1 MRFIGREP
9 GHTISLILAIGVH
22 LAFFVFLYFGVSWKP
37 KVQEPVMAELWS
49 ELPPVRRTEK
59 VDEPTPPPAQKPAER
74 PAPPPPP
81 PPPPPRAKAVEPP
94 KVSKADIELKEKQ
107 RKQQEQKLKDK
118 QAAEEAKRKQALE
131 QKEQERKK
139 LDEDKRKKDE
149 AQKEA
154 DKRKREEL
162 ARQEELRKQEDV
174 KRKEE
179 LHKEEELRREQ
190 EVKLE
195 REAETRRAAILEEQ
209 QKLAAKEREKA
220 EADARRRAEAEKIAA
235 RERELKGWQEKIQQR
250 IRSKV
255 VLPAG
260 VPDSAQAEYVI
271 TVIPGG
277 EVLNV
282 KLRKSSGHPAYDAAV
297 ERAIHA
303 ASPLPVPSDPTMF
316 QQLREL
322 NLLFRPN

>member
-9 GHTISLILAIGVH
+9 GQTTSLILAIGVH
-22 LAFFVFLYFGVSWKP
+22 LAFFFFLYFGISWKP
-37 KVQEPVMAELWS
+37 KVQEPVMAELWA

-59 VDEPTPPPAQKPAER
+59 VEPPTPAPAPKTVEK

-81 PPPPPRAKAVEPP
+81 PPPARAKVVEPP

-107 RKQQEQKLKDK
+107 RKQQEDKLKETK
-118 QAAEEAKRKQALE
+118 AAEETKRKQALE

-139 LDEDKRKKDE
+139 LEEDKRKKDE

-154 DKRKREEL
+154 DKRKREEQ
-162 ARQEELRKQEDV
+162 ARQDEVRKQEDA

-179 LHKEEELRREQ
+179 ARKEEELRHEQ
-190 EVKLE
+190 ELKLE

-220 EADARRRAEAEKIAA
+220 EADARRRAEAEKVAA

-255 VLPAG
+255 MLPAG

-271 TVIPGG
+271 TIIPGG

-303 ASPLPVPSDPTMF
+303 ASPLPVPSDPSMF

>member
-9 GHTISLILAIGVH
+9 GETTSLILAIGVH
-22 LAFFVFLYFGVSWKP
+22 LAFFVFLYFGISWKP

-49 ELPPVRRTEK
+49 ELPPIRRTEN
-59 VDEPTPPPAQKPAER
+59 VDESRPPPPAQKPVER
-74 PAPPPPP
+74 PAP

-107 RKQQEQKLKDK
+107 RKQQEDKLKEK
-118 QAAEEAKRKQALE
+118 KAAEEAKRKQALE

-139 LDEDKRKKDE
+139 LEDEKRKKDE
-149 AQKEA
+149 AQKDA
-154 DKRKREEL
+154 DKRKREEQ
-162 ARQEELRKQEDV
+162 ARQEEVRKQEDA

-179 LHKEEELRREQ
+179 ARKDEEARHEQ
-190 EVKLE
+190 ELKLE

-303 ASPLPVPSDPTMF
+303 ASPLPVPSDPAMF